1 MKGRVFEHAAD
12 SKVLIDQ
19 LTQIEDVES
28 QKETNFTSF
37 FVKIVDEVQSKDGK
51 AVEDEKNLQEI
62 KLAEKFQARIFDD
75 LKIK

>member
-28 QKETNFTSF
+28 QKETNLTSF